1 MRKKLRLEDLKPRHL
16 ALGAAG
22 LFLLS
27 VAVTLLVMAASAG
40 RRPAAPDVPP
50 APLEAASAAAGRS
63 AAEPLAGRLGIQDF
77 LLEAPEAPPQPRIH
91 LFRERTPRWSEEQVR
106 RFWLPVDE
114 AVLRILRRENDR
126 RTEELLR
133 EVP

>member
-1 MRKKLRLEDLKPRHL
+1 LRKKLRLEDLQPRHL

-27 VAVTLLVMAASAG
+27 VAVTLLILASAG
-40 RRPAAPDVPP
+40 PRPAP
-50 APLEAASAAAGRS
+50 EAAPRAETRPAESAV
-63 AAEPLAGRLGIQDF
+63 GRLGIQDF
-77 LLEAPEAPPQPRIH
+77 LLEAPESPPRPRVH

-106 RFWLPVDE
+106 RFWVPVNE

>member
-1 MRKKLRLEDLKPRHL
+1 MRKKLRLEDLQPRQL

-27 VAVTLLVMAASAG
+27 VAVTLIILASAG
-40 RRPAAPDVPP
+40 PRTAPKPPRPDETRPMEP
-50 APLEAASAAAGRS
+50 AV
-63 AAEPLAGRLGIQDF
+63 GRLGIQEF
-77 LLEAPEAPPQPRIH
+77 LLEAPEAPPRPRVH

-106 RFWLPVDE
+106 RFWVPVNE

>member
-1 MRKKLRLEDLKPRHL
+1 LRKRLRLEDLRRPQL

-27 VAVTLLVMAASAG
+27 VAITLIVLLASP
-40 RRPAAPDVPP
+40 RREAAAPDEGQAAVPS
-50 APLEAASAAAGRS
+50 AKAA
-63 AAEPLAGRLGIQDF
+63 RLGVQDF
-77 LLEAPEAPPQPRIH
+77 LLEAPEAPAQPGIH

-106 RFWLPVDE
+106 RYWVPMDE
-114 AVLRILRRENDR
+114 AVLGILRLENDR
-126 RTEELLR
+126 RIEGLLQ

>member
-1 MRKKLRLEDLKPRHL
+1 M
-16 ALGAAG
+16 GAAA

-27 VAVTLLVMAASAG
+27 VAVTLIILASAG
-40 RRPAAPDVPP
+40 PRPAPKAAPP
-50 APLEAASAAAGRS
+50 AETRPT
-63 AAEPLAGRLGIQDF
+63 EPAVGRLGIQDF
-77 LLEAPEAPPQPRIH
+77 LLEAPEAPPRPRVH

-106 RFWLPVDE
+106 RFWVPVNE

>member
-1 MRKKLRLEDLKPRHL
+1 MRKRLRLEELTPRQL

-27 VAVTLLVMAASAG
+27 VAVTLVILATSQ
-40 RRPAAPDVPP
+40 RH
-50 APLEAASAAAGRS
+50 EQAAAGYPAPS
-63 AAEPLAGRLGIQDF
+63 KESYGATGQAAPEPAVGRLGIKDF
-77 LLEAPEAPPQPRIH
+77 LLEAPEPAPQPRIY
-91 LFRERTPRWSEEQVR
+91 LFRERLPRWTEQQVR
-106 RFWLPVDE
+106 RYWVPVND

>member
-1 MRKKLRLEDLKPRHL
+1 MRKKLRLEDLQPRHL

-27 VAVTLLVMAASAG
+27 VAVTLLILASA
-40 RRPAAPDVPP
+40 RPRPGSDAAPP
-50 APLEAASAAAGRS
+50 AETGP
-63 AAEPLAGRLGIQDF
+63 AEPAVGRLGIQDF
-77 LLEAPEAPPQPRIH
+77 LLEAPGAPPRPRVH

-106 RFWLPVDE
+106 RFWVPVNE

>member
-1 MRKKLRLEDLKPRHL
+1 LRKRLRLEDLKPRHL
-16 ALGAAG
+16 ALGAGG

-27 VAVTLLVMAASAG
+27 VAVTLIVLAASVG
-40 RRPAAPDVPP
+40 RRPAKDAAPPT
-50 APLEAASAAAGRS
+50 APSTS
-63 AAEPLAGRLGIQDF
+63 EPEVGAVGRLGMQDF
-77 LLEAPEAPPQPRIH
+77 LLEAPEAPPQPGVH

-106 RFWLPVDE
+106 RFWVPVDE

>member
-1 MRKKLRLEDLKPRHL
+1 LRKRLRLEDLQPRHI

-27 VAVTLLVMAASAG
+27 VAVTLIILVSAG
-40 RRPAAPDVPP
+40 PRPAAGTPPP
-50 APLEAASAAAGRS
+50 AETRPE
-63 AAEPLAGRLGIQDF
+63 EPAMGRLGIQDF
-77 LLEAPEAPPQPRIH
+77 LLEAPEAPPRPRVH

-106 RFWLPVDE
+106 RFWVPVNE

>member
-1 MRKKLRLEDLKPRHL
+1 LRKKLRLEDLKPRHL

-27 VAVTLLVMAASAG
+27 VAITLIILAASAG
-40 RRPAAPDVPP
+40 RRRAPPGLSPVAAP
-50 APLEAASAAAGRS
+50 S
-63 AAEPLAGRLGIQDF
+63 AAEPQAGRLGIQDF

-106 RFWLPVDE
+106 RFWVPVDE
-114 AVLRILRRENDR
+114 AVLRILRQENDR

>member
-1 MRKKLRLEDLKPRHL
+1 MRKKLRLEDLQPRQL

-27 VAVTLLVMAASAG
+27 VAVTLIILASAG
-40 RRPAAPDVPP
+40 PRTAPKP
-50 APLEAASAAAGRS
+50 
-63 AAEPLAGRLGIQDF
+63 PLADETRPMEPAVGRLGIQEF
-77 LLEAPEAPPQPRIH
+77 LLEAPEAPPRPRVH

-106 RFWLPVDE
+106 RFWVPVNE

>member
-1 MRKKLRLEDLKPRHL
+1 M
-16 ALGAAG
+16 
-22 LFLLS
+22 
-27 VAVTLLVMAASAG
+27 
-40 RRPAAPDVPP
+40 
-50 APLEAASAAAGRS
+50 
-63 AAEPLAGRLGIQDF
+63 QDF
-77 LLEAPEAPPQPRIH
+77 LLEAPEAPPQPRVH

-106 RFWLPVDE
+106 RFWVPVDE